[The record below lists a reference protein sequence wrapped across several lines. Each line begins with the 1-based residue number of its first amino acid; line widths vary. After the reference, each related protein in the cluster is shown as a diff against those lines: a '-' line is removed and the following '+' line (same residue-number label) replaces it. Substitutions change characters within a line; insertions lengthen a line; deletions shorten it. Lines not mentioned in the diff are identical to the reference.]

1 MPGQDTPGV
10 AVHHEAML
18 RETRRHFH
26 IRVFVTV
33 AALAA
38 GAAFAQGTT
47 TTTTVKNPLDY
58 PVKQYGLI
66 LGVSLLGGLVAWG
79 NKVRQGK
86 LHAWN
91 LMALVGELT
100 TAALAGLLCFW
111 ACEWAGFAPNLT
123 ASLTGLAG
131 YMGTR
136 ALAIAEKKAEQHFK
150 VSAPAPLGGDDGPGK
165 S

>member
-1 MPGQDTPGV
+1 
-10 AVHHEAML
+10 ML
-18 RETRRHFH
+18 RETRRQFH
-26 IRVFVTV
+26 IRVF

-38 GAAFAQGTT
+38 LASTAALAQDSTT
-47 TTTTVKNPLDY
+47 TMTITTTVKNPLDY

-136 ALAIAEKKAEQHFK
+136 ALAIAEKKAEAHFK

>member
-1 MPGQDTPGV
+1 MARPGMVTSMMRD
-10 AVHHEAML
+10 
-18 RETRRHFH
+18 TRRQFH
-26 IRVFVTV
+26 IRVF

-38 GAAFAQGTT
+38 LAVSAALAQETTTT
-47 TTTTVKNPLDY
+47 TTTTVKGPLDY

-66 LGVSLLGGLVAWG
+66 LGISLLGGLVAWG
-79 NKVRQGK
+79 NKVRLGK

-91 LMALVGELT
+91 LMALVGELA
-100 TAALAGLLCFW
+100 TASLAGLLCFW

-150 VSAPAPLGGDDGPGK
+150 ATGAAPLDEPPPR
-165 S
+165 